1 MDGTLTAGGE
11 PVGLGP
17 YGTLLAILKLKDVSD
32 LEFVSVKDIEKAL
45 PDNATLQHK
54 VDCLRLLKEAKEARH
69 RPSSV
74 YSSESTTPSILASAI
89 TTSTSEDAKSLA
101 GVLRLQ
107 PPDGKVWQ
115 GTSDKRPATAFLYR
129 VAESAR
135 LAALSEMDTWRY
147 LTAVCLQQSQAREL
161 DNYLSKNTASDATI
175 LDRLQSA
182 ELWFNNRWSIT
193 NNVDKIYIQLRDINH
208 ISFINVEA
216 LHDIIVD
223 LQQHARYLNHEI
235 PLTALRRAFLDG
247 LPDWLRQPLLQVHP
261 QATTPLH
268 VMVDWFTSYEES
280 SSRKLTSESVPAEHS
295 PTMICRLNI
304 QGRCT
309 YGTRCRFLHTT
320 SSSATPTPLA
330 GFPTAP
336 PQQAHDEVNFPLQA
350 AVIPSTVQP
359 IAGERQRRVS
369 PADADPVV
377 KKICTRPYQAPLYLT
392 REALGQSCRE
402 RDELLLKGIIVQDPT
417 GLARLA

>member
-54 VDCLRLLKEAKEARH
+54 VDCLRLLKQAKEARH

-74 YSSESTTPSILASAI
+74 YSSESTTPSILASAT

-101 GVLRLQ
+101 GVLHLQ

-161 DNYLSKNTASDATI
+161 DIYLSKNTASDATI

-216 LHDIIVD
+216 LHDIIMD
-223 LQQHARYLNHEI
+223 FPTGCDNHFFKY
-235 PLTALRRAFLDG
+235 THK
-247 LPDWLRQPLLQVHP
+247 PLL
-261 QATTPLH
+261 
-268 VMVDWFTSYEES
+268 
-280 SSRKLTSESVPAEHS
+280 
-295 PTMICRLNI
+295 
-304 QGRCT
+304 
-309 YGTRCRFLHTT
+309 
-320 SSSATPTPLA
+320 
-330 GFPTAP
+330 
-336 PQQAHDEVNFPLQA
+336 
-350 AVIPSTVQP
+350 
-359 IAGERQRRVS
+359 
-369 PADADPVV
+369 
-377 KKICTRPYQAPLYLT
+377 PYMLW
-392 REALGQSCRE
+392 
-402 RDELLLKGIIVQDPT
+402 
-417 GLARLA
+417 